1 MSIYI
6 PMTQNVIANSIQ
18 IDFWPLWTLIIS
30 AIWVVLGIAK
40 LKIHP
45 FLVLMGA
52 AIMVGL
58 LSGPLPDLSTLNKGL
73 FHDRVEIQSSES
85 NIDNYTYAIKWSL
98 LGFGNTAGGI
108 GLLIALAAIV
118 GTCMMQS
125 GAAEKIVRCLL
136 SIFGEKNAGFV
147 LLASGFILSIPVFFD
162 TVFFLL
168 IPLAR
173 AMSIRLGGRYLYFV
187 MAIAGAGAI
196 THSMV
201 PPTPGPLLIA
211 ELLKIDL
218 GIAIMAGLI
227 SSLPI
232 AVLVLWVSG
241 YFDRKFAFPMREVG
255 GINKKE
261 LTQTMNKKDE
271 DLPSLFF
278 SILPIIL
285 PVLLISSLSIIKV
298 FILQDSDTKIQESI
312 AKSNLFQ
319 ILTFLG
325 EPNIAMALAAI
336 FSFLGCL
343 KRSTDKKFLEA
354 PLITAGSIILITGA
368 GGAYGGMIRLSGV
381 GEIIAELAKNWDLSL
396 VLIAWGLTAFI
407 RIAQGSA
414 TVAMITGASLIGAI
428 AGDGSGLVYHPIY
441 LYLAIG
447 FGSITLSWM
456 NDSGFWLVQKLSGF
470 SESEVLR
477 TWTVLL
483 TMISITGLIIC
494 LIGSS
499 FLPLS

>member
-1 MSIYI
+1 MI
-6 PMTQNVIANSIQ
+6 QNVIDNSIQ
-18 IDFWPLWTLIIS
+18 IDYWPLWTLIIS

-40 LKIHP
+40 LKMHP

-73 FHDRVEIQSSES
+73 FHDRVEIQAAETK
-85 NIDNYTYAIKWSL
+85 IDNYTYAIKWSL

-125 GAAEKIVRCLL
+125 GAAEKIVRYLL
-136 SIFGEKNAGFV
+136 SVFGEKNAGFV
-147 LLASGFILSIPVFFD
+147 LLASGFVLSIPVFFD

-218 GIAIMAGLI
+218 GIAIMAGLV

-241 YFDRKFAFPMREVG
+241 YFDRKFTFPMREVA
-255 GINKKE
+255 GINMKE

-271 DLPSLFF
+271 DLPPLFF

-285 PVLLISSLSIIKV
+285 PVLLISSLSILKV
-298 FILQDSDTKIQESI
+298 IIRQNPDTTFQESI
-312 AKSNLFQ
+312 AKSDLFQ
-319 ILTFLG
+319 TLTFLG

-336 FSFLGCL
+336 FSFLCCL
-343 KRSTDKKFLEA
+343 KKSTDKKFLEA

-381 GEIIAELAKNWDLSL
+381 GEIIAELARNWDLSL
-396 VLIAWGLTAFI
+396 VLIAWSLTAFI

-428 AGDGSGLVYHPIY
+428 VGDGSSLVYHPIY

-494 LIGSS
+494 LVGSS
-499 FLPLS
+499 FFPLT

>member
-1 MSIYI
+1 MI
-6 PMTQNVIANSIQ
+6 QDVIDNSIQ
-18 IDFWPLWTLIIS
+18 IDYWPLWTLIIS

-40 LKIHP
+40 LKMHP

-58 LSGPLPDLSTLNKGL
+58 LSEPLPDLSTLNKGL
-73 FHDRVEIQSSES
+73 FHDRVEIQATETK
-85 NIDNYTYAIKWSL
+85 IDNYTYAIKWSL

-136 SIFGEKNAGFV
+136 SVFGEKNAGFV
-147 LLASGFILSIPVFFD
+147 LLASGFVLSIPVFFD

-218 GIAIMAGLI
+218 GIAIMAGLV

-232 AVLVLWVSG
+232 AILVLWVSG
-241 YFDRKFAFPMREVG
+241 YFDRKFTFPMREVA
-255 GINKKE
+255 GINMKE

-271 DLPSLFF
+271 DLPPLFF

-285 PVLLISSLSIIKV
+285 PVLLISSLSILKV
-298 FILQDSDTKIQESI
+298 ITRQNPDTTFQESI
-312 AKSNLFQ
+312 AKSDLFQ
-319 ILTFLG
+319 TLTFLG

-336 FSFLGCL
+336 FSFFGCI
-343 KRSTDKKFLEA
+343 KISTDKKFLEA

-381 GEIIAELAKNWDLSL
+381 GEIIAELARNWDLSL
-396 VLIAWGLTAFI
+396 VLIAWSLTAFI

-428 AGDGSGLVYHPIY
+428 VGDGSNLVYHPIY

-494 LIGSS
+494 LVGSS
-499 FLPLS
+499 FFSLT

>member
-1 MSIYI
+1 MIQEVFAVSTSMNDW
-6 PMTQNVIANSIQ
+6 PM
-18 IDFWPLWTLIIS
+18 WTLLIS
-30 AIWVVLGIAK
+30 AAWVILAISK

-45 FLVLMGA
+45 FLALMSA
-52 AIMVGL
+52 AILVGL
-58 LSGPLPDLSTLNKGL
+58 LSGPLPETSAENKGL
-73 FHDRVEIQSSES
+73 FHDRVEIADSGSKEI
-85 NIDNYTYAIKWSL
+85 NLTHAVKWSL

-136 SIFGEKNAGFV
+136 SAFGEKNAGFV

-218 GIAIMAGLI
+218 GIAMIAGLI
-227 SSLPI
+227 ASLPI

-241 YFDRKFAFPMREVG
+241 YFDRKFAFPMREVA

-271 DLPSLFF
+271 DLPSLFL

-285 PVLLISSLSIIKV
+285 PVVLISTLSIIKV
-298 FILQDSDTKIQESI
+298 TILQDVDRGFQESFT
-312 AKSNLFQ
+312 KSTLFQ
-319 ILTFLG
+319 TLTFLG

-336 FSFLGCL
+336 FSFLGCV
-343 KRSTDKKFLEA
+343 KISTDKKFLEA

-381 GEIIAELAKNWDLSL
+381 GEVIAELAGNWDLSL

-428 AGDGSGLVYHPIY
+428 AGDGSSLGYHPIY

-470 SESEVLR
+470 SESEILR

-483 TMISITGLIIC
+483 TLISVAGLVIC
-494 LIGSS
+494 LLGSVL
-499 FLPLS
+499 LPLN